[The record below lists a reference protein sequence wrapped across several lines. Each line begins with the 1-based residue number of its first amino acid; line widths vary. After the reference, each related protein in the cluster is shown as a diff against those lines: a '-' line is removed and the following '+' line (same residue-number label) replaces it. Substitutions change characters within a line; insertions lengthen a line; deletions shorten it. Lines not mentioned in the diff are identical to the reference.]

1 MECQVNRQAVTNRIF
16 IEFGPVRVLR
26 ILVRKSVVDVDGHV
40 SSNSRDVRHKKMRIV
55 FAA

>member
-1 MECQVNRQAVTNRIF
+1 MECQVDRKAVTNRIF